1 MKRAVNVFA
10 LMGLALTSLAGTA
23 YAQAAPAAQ
32 ASYPARAVTIVV
44 PFPPGGGAD
53 TLARL
58 LGARLSEKWG
68 QQVVVDN
75 RPGASGHIGASF
87 VARSAP
93 DGYTLVMASTA
104 ALDEKN
110 VTQFAPIS
118 LVSASSY
125 VVTVGAKK
133 GIKSIKELVAY
144 AKANPDLLTFG
155 SSGTGAASHL
165 SVELFNQQADVKM
178 MHIPYKGT
186 GQAVTDLLSGNI
198 DVMFA
203 PAQTIV
209 PHLESG
215 KLQALAVTSAE
226 RSKVLPNLPTVA
238 EAGVPGY
245 AAVGWFGL
253 LAPAGTSPAIIKKIN
268 ADVTETLSEPEVVK
282 SLLIAGAEPSTGTS
296 EEFDR
301 FINSELTK
309 WTGLMKGLG
318 LTSLR

>member
-1 MKRAVNVFA
+1 MKRIITVFA
-10 LMGLALTSLAGTA
+10 LMGLTLPCLTGTA
-23 YAQAAPAAQ
+23 FAQTATATQ
-32 ASYPARAVTIVV
+32 SSYPERAVTIVV

-104 ALDEKN
+104 ALDEEN
-110 VTQFAPIS
+110 VKQFAPIS

-125 VVTVGAKK
+125 VVTVGTNK
-133 GIKSIKELVAY
+133 GVKSIKELVSY
-144 AKANPDLLTFG
+144 AKAHPDELTFG

-165 SVELFNQQADVKM
+165 SVELFNQLAGVKM
-178 MHIPYKGT
+178 RHIPYKGT

-198 DVMFA
+198 DLMFA

-215 KLQALAVTSAE
+215 KLRALAVTSAA
-226 RSKVLPNLPTVA
+226 RSKVLPDLPTVA

-268 ADVTETLSEPEVVK
+268 ADVTTTLNEPAVVK
-282 SLLIAGAEPSTGTS
+282 SLLIAGAEPSTGTP

-301 FINSELTK
+301 FINDELTK
-309 WTGLMKGLG
+309 WTGLMKSLG
-318 LTSLR
+318 LTRLR